1 MSAPQILETMR
12 KELDQLLDALI
23 RDFQHLRF
31 GPIKPRQLFPVLLYG
46 TILEFFDGCVHLLES
61 RSHASLPVVLR
72 SLIEAYIHLIN
83 VIDDPQYWQRMLAR
97 SLHEDVRILRYVRD
111 NPQSEF
117 HQLIAEAPELP
128 DVLKKREQELKA
140 LEVKGVKKIDQFEA
154 AKLAKLTD
162 VYKSVY
168 ARL

>member
-72 SLIEAYIHLIN
+72 SLRPIQPTGHWYCPSEQTGPTSKIMKH
-83 VIDDPQYWQRMLAR
+83 
-97 SLHEDVRILRYVRD
+97 D
-111 NPQSEF
+111 NIQ
-117 HQLIAEAPELP
+117 
-128 DVLKKREQELKA
+128 
-140 LEVKGVKKIDQFEA
+140 
-154 AKLAKLTD
+154 
-162 VYKSVY
+162 
-168 ARL
+168 